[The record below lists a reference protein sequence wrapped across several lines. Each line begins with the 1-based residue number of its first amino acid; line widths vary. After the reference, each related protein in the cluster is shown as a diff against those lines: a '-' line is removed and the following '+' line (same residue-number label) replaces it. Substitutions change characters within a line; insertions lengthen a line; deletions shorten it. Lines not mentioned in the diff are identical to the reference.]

1 MQFQD
6 FFRLIIVQRNNY
18 YNLFCTLFHQNLLRI
33 NVWRGGNRQLDSNSH
48 ICTLFFVFSGDF
60 SFQLLYQSIHII
72 TVVCFTISFI
82 KIYWELVSKSFK
94 NNVGQLLWQ
103 IWLSRVTHHCHGH
116 NRDCLLPLYT
126 QSPSFIG
133 PRLTRDVDIWL
144 YMNMWTLKAA

>member
-1 MQFQD
+1 MYKG
-6 FFRLIIVQRNNY
+6 LIITIYFALCFIKICWELMSEEEVTD
-18 YNLFCTLFHQNLLRI
+18 NLTQIVTSVFY
-33 NVWRGGNRQLDSNSH
+33 SH
-48 ICTLFFVFSGDF
+48 ICILFFVFSDDF
-60 SFQLLYQSIHII
+60 SFQLLYKSIHII
-72 TVVCFTISFI
+72 TVVCFTISFF